1 MCWNLSAQPLNNLSG
16 NRGKYMKV
24 VTNTKLIK
32 RNAKIGQFT
41 SIGALVV
48 LGIGLYISFKMPDKF
63 AYSLGALLLGFF
75 MSQVGMYYGN
85 RWGRSPRPD
94 ELIDKGL
101 KGLGREYTVYHYTT
115 AASHL
120 LVGPAG
126 IWTLMP
132 YYQSGKIVYEKK
144 RWKSRGGGFMQSY
157 LRLFGQENMG
167 RPEIESENE
176 IEATRRYLTRILPE
190 GTELPPIK
198 SLLLFTSPKVELKV
212 EDAPLPAITP
222 KDLKEFMREKSK
234 EEPLG
239 EQILDKLLS
248 ALPKAEHEE

>member
-1 MCWNLSAQPLNNLSG
+1 
-16 NRGKYMKV
+16 MKV

-32 RNAKIGQFT
+32 RNAKIGQVT

-75 MSQVGMYYGN
+75 MSQIGMYYGN

-101 KGLGREYTVYHYTT
+101 KGLGREYTIYHYVT

-126 IWTLMP
+126 VWTLMP
-132 YYQSGKIVYEKK
+132 YHQSGMIVYEKK
-144 RWKSRGGGFMQSY
+144 RWKSRGGGFLQSY

-167 RPEIESENE
+167 RPEIESETE
-176 IEATRRYLTRILPE
+176 IETSRRYLTKILPE
-190 GTELPPIK
+190 GSEVPPVK
-198 SLLLFTSPKVELKV
+198 ALLLFTSPKVELKV

-222 KDLKEFMREKSK
+222 KDLKDFLREKSK
-234 EEPLG
+234 ENPIG
-239 EQILDKLLS
+239 ELMLDKLLR
-248 ALPKAEHEE
+248 ALPKPDREE

>member
-1 MCWNLSAQPLNNLSG
+1 
-16 NRGKYMKV
+16 MKV

-41 SIGALVV
+41 SIGALVI

-75 MSQVGMYYGN
+75 MSQIGMYYGN

-101 KGLGREYTVYHYTT
+101 KGLGREYTVYHYVT

-132 YYQSGKIVYEKK
+132 YYQSGVIVYEKK
-144 RWKSRGGGFMQSY
+144 RWKSKGGGFLQSY

-167 RPEIESENE
+167 RPEIESETE
-176 IEATRRYLTRILPE
+176 IEATRRYLTKILPE
-190 GTELPPIK
+190 DSEIPPIK
-198 SLLLFTSPKVELKV
+198 ALLLFNSPKVELKI
-212 EDAPLPAITP
+212 ENAPLPAITP
-222 KDLKEFMREKSK
+222 KELKDFMREKGK
-234 EEPLG
+234 DKPIGDLM
-239 EQILDKLLS
+239 LDALLRV
-248 ALPKAEHEE
+248 LPKPEQEE

>member
-1 MCWNLSAQPLNNLSG
+1 
-16 NRGKYMKV
+16 MKV
-24 VTNTKLIK
+24 VTNVKLIK
-32 RNAKIGQFT
+32 RNAKIGQYT
-41 SIGALVV
+41 SVGALVI

-63 AYSLGALLLGFF
+63 VYSLAALLLGFF
-75 MSQVGMYYGN
+75 MSQIGMYYGN

-101 KGLGREYTVYHYTT
+101 KGLGREYTIYHYVT

-132 YYQSGKIVYEKK
+132 YHQSGVILYEKK
-144 RWKSRGGGFMQSY
+144 RWKSKGGGFLQSY

-167 RPEIESENE
+167 RPEIESETE
-176 IEATRRYLTRILPE
+176 IESTRKYLIKILPE
-190 GTELPPIK
+190 ATEIPPVQA
-198 SLLLFTSPKVELKV
+198 LLLFTSPKVELKV
-212 EDAPLPAITP
+212 VDAPLPAITP

-234 EEPLG
+234 EN
-239 EQILDKLLS
+239 QIRDLTLDAIRE
-248 ALPKAEHEE
+248 ALPKPDREE